1 MEQPLF
7 FFIRRRCTDAM
18 NNERGVALLVTLS
31 IMAILLAGA
40 FSLHRTVLS
49 HLVTQRTRL
58 NNAQLEAMI
67 TSARQAA
74 VALLIDDRKK
84 NDIDSVQDAWA
95 DPEVIANTLKRLTFE
110 TGKLNYFI
118 EDELG
123 RIQINALVQY
133 PQGRLPPQQQ
143 VDLWERILDGFI
155 SADETLFADV
165 EPFTIIHSLIDW
177 LDFGDG
183 NAITGLNGAESD
195 YYESLDPPYTCRNGP
210 LQHIS
215 ELRWIRG
222 MNETLFEGVEG
233 QPGLRDFLTVHGLP
247 EDDSQFTFTGEIN
260 INTAPEPVIR
270 ALLPEPYSDLAKA
283 IVDYRD
289 EKADGQFVN
298 DLSQPGWYRNVPGM
312 GNVPIDQIDQKRI
325 RLKSHLFR
333 IRMAAEINGQQKGV
347 MMIIQRKEVSDGK
360 LGCQVIRRES
370 DPGAVSLLKQEKQA
384 DE

>member
-1 MEQPLF
+1 MMEQPLF
-7 FFIRRRCTDAM
+7 FFIRRRCNDAM

-31 IMAILLAGA
+31 IMVILLAGA

-74 VALLIDDRKK
+74 MALLIDDKK
-84 NDIDSVQDAWA
+84 KTKIDSVQDAWA

-123 RIQINALVQY
+123 RIQINALVRY
-133 PQGRLPPQQQ
+133 PQGRRPNRDQKEL
-143 VDLWERILDGFI
+143 LWPRILDGFM

-165 EPFTIIHSLIDW
+165 KNTIINSLIDW

-183 NAITGLNGAESD
+183 DAITGLNGAESD
-195 YYESLDPPYTCRNGP
+195 YYESLEPPYTCRNGP

-215 ELRWIRG
+215 ELRLIRG
-222 MNETLFEGVEG
+222 MNETLFEGVQG
-233 QPGLRDFLTVHGLP
+233 QSGLRDFLTVHGLS
-247 EDDSQFTFTGEIN
+247 DSGNSFTFKGKIN

-270 ALLPEPYSDLAKA
+270 ALLPAPYSDLAKA
-283 IVDYRD
+283 IVDYRN

-298 DLSQPGWYRNVPGM
+298 DLSQRLWYQNVPGM
-312 GNVPIDQIDQKRI
+312 GNVKIDHLIMRTSD
-325 RLKSHLFR
+325 LFR
-333 IRMAAEINGQQKGV
+333 IRIAAEINGQQKGV
-347 MMIIQRKEVSDGK
+347 MMIIERKKVSDGK
-360 LGCQVIRRES
+360 WGCQVIRREN
-370 DPGAVSLLKQEKQA
+370 DPGAVSLLKQEKQT

>member
-1 MEQPLF
+1 MMEQPLF

-74 VALLIDDRKK
+74 VALLIDDQKK
-84 NDIDSVQDAWA
+84 TQIDSVQDAWA

-123 RIQINALVQY
+123 RIQINALVEY
-133 PQGRLPPQQQ
+133 PQGRRHNPDQRGQEE
-143 VDLWERILDGFI
+143 LWSRILDGFI
-155 SADETLFADV
+155 SADDTLFADI
-165 EPFTIIHSLIDW
+165 EESTIIHSLIDW

-183 NAITGLNGAESD
+183 GAITGLNGAESD

-270 ALLPEPYSDLAKA
+270 ALLPDPYSDLAKA

-298 DLSQPGWYRNVPGM
+298 DLSQPEWYKNVPGM
-312 GNVPIDQIDQKRI
+312 GNVKIDHLITET
-325 RLKSHLFR
+325 SHLFR
-333 IRMAAEINGQQKGV
+333 IRIAAEINGQQKGV

-360 LGCQVIRRES
+360 LGCQVIRREN

>member
-1 MEQPLF
+1 MEQHLF
-7 FFIRRRCTDAM
+7 FFIRWRCNDAM

-67 TSARQAA
+67 ASARQAA

-84 NDIDSVQDAWA
+84 NNIDSVQDAWA

-110 TGKLNYFI
+110 TGTLNYFI

-133 PQGRLPPQQQ
+133 PKGRWFKQHQKE
-143 VDLWERILDGFI
+143 LWLRILGGFI
-155 SADETLFADV
+155 SADKTLFADV
-165 EPFTIIHSLIDW
+165 EPTTIIHSLIDW
-177 LDFGDG
+177 LDFGDDD
-183 NAITGLNGAESD
+183 AITGLNGAESD

-222 MNETLFEGVEG
+222 MNETLFEGVED

-247 EDDSQFTFTGEIN
+247 DKNNIFTFTGKIN

-289 EKADGQFVN
+289 EKSDGQFVN
-298 DLSQPGWYRNVPGM
+298 DLSQRKWYQNVPGM
-312 GNVPIDQIDQKRI
+312 GNVPIDPNLITQT
-325 RLKSHLFR
+325 SHLFR

-360 LGCQVIRRES
+360 LGCQVIRREN
-370 DPGAVSLLKQEKQA
+370 DPGAVSLLKQEKQT